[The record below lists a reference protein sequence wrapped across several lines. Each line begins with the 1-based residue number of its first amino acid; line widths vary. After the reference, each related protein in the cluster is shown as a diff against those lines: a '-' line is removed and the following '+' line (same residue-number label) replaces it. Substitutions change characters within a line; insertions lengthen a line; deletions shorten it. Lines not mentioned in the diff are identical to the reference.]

1 MEIEG
6 FYVLGFLV
14 GLGQGGVQA
23 LSRSTFSL
31 LIPKDRTATYFGIYN
46 MLGQYAA
53 VLGPLLMGI
62 VAQLTGSPRYGV
74 ASLAILFVAGA
85 AALTRVPREK

>member
-1 MEIEG
+1 MNLWNGTKECSVSQEFI
-6 FYVLGFLV
+6 
-14 GLGQGGVQA
+14 A
-23 LSRSTFSL
+23 STFSL
-31 LIPKDRTATYFGIYN
+31 LIPKDRTATFFGVYN

-62 VAQLTGSPRYGV
+62 ASQVTGSPRYGV

-85 AALTRVPREK
+85 LALTRVPSEKSK